1 MTTGIRSD
9 ASGTFGALT
18 FGGDDV
24 LRFGSDNSG
33 QLAGFRNKL
42 INGGMQVAQRGTGA
56 ISVGAP
62 AYTVDR
68 WLAVGE
74 GANITVQQKSIV
86 SGEYNKVLS
95 VIGAAG
101 NTVAQ
106 VSQRIE
112 GVNTLGLAGKNITIS
127 GVIVSGAGKDVC
139 WQVVKAN
146 TLDNYSAVTVLA
158 SGTFTGLSNTF
169 IKKETT
175 ISVPSD
181 YAATGLELRLYVLG
195 LLSGQEMYYTNFQL
209 EEGSIATPF
218 EHRPI
223 GLEMSLCQRYYQ
235 QDAIDF
241 LVRAFNQGAL
251 RLTGVKWP
259 TMRVAPSLTITA
271 FYDAEMGFGATVTA
285 FGPISADGVSLINST
300 TGVTVD
306 KYYFINLKRSAEL

>member
-74 GANITVQQKSIV
+74 GANITVQQKSVV

-146 TLDNYSAVTVLA
+146 TLDNYSSVTVLA

-195 LLSGQEMYYTNFQL
+195 LLSGQEVSYTNFQL

-223 GLEMSLCQRYYQ
+223 GLELSLCQRYYEVGYVAMECAASAGGTRTVTGQ
-235 QDAIDF
+235 YKQEKRVLPTIALNGAI
-241 LVRAFNQGAL
+241 GAPNVGTTTVYGVNISNS
-251 RLTGVKWP
+251 TGNYF
-259 TMRVAPSLTITA
+259 TTNITA
-271 FYDAEMGFGATVTA
+271 
-285 FGPISADGVSLINST
+285 
-300 TGVTVD
+300 
-306 KYYFINLKRSAEL
+306 SAEL